1 MKIDKRNSA
10 SLEELKNDLNE
21 LFEKLP
27 EIEIDW
33 WATMDAAT
41 ISLPKG
47 TNINI
52 NFSRYGQGA
61 YRADFNMKDRGKAN
75 PMEIFMGAAKAI
87 GEFMKRK
94 KPREMAFIP
103 FDFRREKIYKRILS
117 KYLDVSKWDMEEEE
131 APFVKTT
138 MYVIKR
144 K

>member
-1 MKIDKRNSA
+1 MKLRDYL
-10 SLEELKNDLNE
+10 LEDNLNE

-41 ISLPKG
+41 VSLPKG

-52 NFSRYGQGA
+52 KFSRYEPGA
-61 YRADFNMKDRGKAN
+61 YRADFSMKDRGKAN
-75 PMEIFMGAAKAI
+75 PMDIFMGAAKTI

-103 FDFRREKIYKRILS
+103 FVFSRQKI
-117 KYLDVSKWDMEEEE
+117 
-131 APFVKTT
+131 
-138 MYVIKR
+138 
-144 K
+144 

>member
-1 MKIDKRNSA
+1 MKLRDYL
-10 SLEELKNDLNE
+10 LEDNLNE

-41 ISLPKG
+41 VSLPKG

-52 NFSRYGQGA
+52 KFSRYEPGA
-61 YRADFNMKDRGKAN
+61 YRADFSMKDRGKAN
-75 PMEIFMGAAKAI
+75 PMDIFMGAAKAI

-103 FDFRREKIYKRILS
+103 FDFRRQKIYKKILS
-117 KYLDVSKWDMEEEE
+117 KYLDMSKWDLEEDV

-138 MYVIKR
+138 MYYIRR
-144 K
+144 KK